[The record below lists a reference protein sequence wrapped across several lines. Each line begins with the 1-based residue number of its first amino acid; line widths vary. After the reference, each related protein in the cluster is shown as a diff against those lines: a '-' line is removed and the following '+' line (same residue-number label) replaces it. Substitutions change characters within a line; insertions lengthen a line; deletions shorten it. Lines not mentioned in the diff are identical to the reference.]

1 MDCGSSGFAIHLAS
15 LINASLRAFAP
26 LPGSPRDRPLAGQA
40 ALGLGGDMGRF
51 LQEDQGAEVS
61 GTWDLA
67 VVLSPHLSE
76 PHFTC
81 LENKECEL
89 NL

>member
-1 MDCGSSGFAIHLAS
+1 MGSSGPSGEILEKC
-15 LINASLRAFAP
+15 
-26 LPGSPRDRPLAGQA
+26 
-40 ALGLGGDMGRF
+40 
-51 LQEDQGAEVS
+51 LQEALKAGWQVS
-61 GTWDLA
+61 SETWDLA
-67 VVLSPHLSE
+67 LFLSLSE